1 MKASTIVA
9 YVGVAVL
16 AALGIVMAKTNP
28 TQAEYEE
35 YAVQKLTKYLK
46 TDVCK
51 KTPSIL
57 ESLISFNCNKFV
69 DSAQPQMRGIITA
82 STQRQDLI
90 IVSIYITNLKLNSL
104 LPSYKIETVGA
115 LDKFY
120 TYNSEQE

>member
-9 YVGVAVL
+9 YVGVGVL

-46 TDVCK
+46 TDFCK
-51 KTPSIL
+51 KTPTIL
-57 ESLISFNCNKFV
+57 ESLIHFNCNKFV
-69 DSAQPQMRGIITA
+69 DSAQPQMRGIITT

-104 LPSYKIETVGA
+104 LPSYKIETIGA
-115 LDKFY
+115 FDKFY
-120 TYNSEQE
+120 TYNSEQQ